1 MNEVRTDFLVIGSG
15 IAGLSFA
22 LKVADAGTVAIIT
35 KKEKAESNTNYA
47 QGGIAAVTSSDDS
60 YELHMNDTFDAGVGL
75 CHHDAVE
82 ALVTEGPQRLKELME
97 MGVQFTQKNGS
108 LDLGREGGHSK
119 NRIVHA
125 HDKSG
130 WEIER
135 ALLHNIANHSNIQ
148 VFEDHHA
155 IDLITEHHLGQDVA
169 KIKPIHCWG
178 SYALDVRENRVKTFL
193 ANVTALCSGGVGQV
207 YLHTTNPMIATGDGI
222 SMAYRAGAK
231 IGNME
236 FIQFHPTTLYNSG
249 SLNESSRR
257 PAFLISE
264 AVRGF
269 GGILKTIR
277 GEEFMTRYD
286 ARGSLAPRDIVAR
299 AIDTELKKHGD
310 EYVLLDLRHL
320 PAERVKDHFP
330 HIYETCLSKYK
341 LDITKEPIPVVPA
354 AHYSCGGVVT
364 DLEGRTTLQNLFA
377 CGEVSMTGVHGANRL
392 ASNSLLEAVV
402 FSHRAARIA
411 REQVMQKEKLPNIPP
426 WDESGTFNAEEWV
439 LIEHNRREIQTV
451 MWDYV
456 GIVRSNFRL
465 ERAARRLRLIK
476 DEVKDFYRRTKVT
489 EGLIELRS
497 LATVA
502 DLIVRS
508 AMMRNESRGLHY
520 TTDYPERDDKSW
532 LRDTMIERYGSKQ

>member
-1 MNEVRTDFLVIGSG
+1 MNEIRTDFLVIGSG

-22 LKVADAGTVAIIT
+22 LKVADVGTVAIIT

-47 QGGIAAVTSSDDS
+47 QGGIATVISPDDS
-60 YELHMNDTFDAGVGL
+60 YELHMKDTLDAGVGL
-75 CHHDAVE
+75 CHRNAVE
-82 ALVTEGPQRLKELME
+82 VLVTEGPQRLKELIDL
-97 MGVQFTQKNGS
+97 GVQFTKKEGQ

-125 HDKSG
+125 ADRSG

-135 ALLHNIANHSNIQ
+135 ALLHNIANHPNITVYENHQ
-148 VFEDHHA
+148 A
-155 IDLITEHHLGQDVA
+155 IDLITEHHLGKDVA
-169 KIKPIHCWG
+169 TVKPIHCWG
-178 SYALDVRENRVKTFL
+178 TYALDVEANRVKTFL
-193 ANVTALCSGGVGQV
+193 ANVTVLCTGGVGQV
-207 YLHTTNPMIATGDGI
+207 YLHTTNPLIATGDGVA
-222 SMAYRAGAK
+222 MAYRAGAH

-236 FIQFHPTTLYNSG
+236 FIQFHPTTLFDSG
-249 SLNESSRR
+249 S

-269 GGILKTIR
+269 GGILKTKR
-277 GEEFMTRYD
+277 GEEFMQRYD
-286 ARGSLAPRDIVAR
+286 SRGSLAPRDIVAR

-320 PAERVKDHFP
+320 SAEKVREHFP
-330 HIYETCLSKYK
+330 HIYETCLTKYK

-364 DLEGRTTLQNLFA
+364 DLEGRTTIQNLFA

-402 FSHRAARIA
+402 FSHRAAQA
-411 REQVMQKEKLPNIPP
+411 AKEHAKQKNVIPAIPP

-489 EGLIELRS
+489 EGLIELRN

-508 AMMRNESRGLHY
+508 AMKRKESRGLHY
-520 TTDYPERDDKSW
+520 TTDYPERDDKNF
-532 LRDTMIERYGSKQ
+532 LRDTVLGRFEKGE